1 MSSIVYNTGENKDIL
16 FSSQLI
22 LNKMKSRRTQK
33 STKPRLQDPKL
44 ADKGH
49 KSASKSHAK
58 PPCESYPAQNKPFTG
73 KLFYLDLPSNRRA
86 ETLENDIK
94 RLGGTVEKFFSKEI
108 KYLVSN
114 KREARYVQCQGRNT
128 LVPSPYSG
136 HSSPH
141 PRPRPGSHRDGLR
154 GSSQGQADM
163 VVMSRGKSL
172 VERVV
177 KEQVRIQVNEILSN
191 ALEWGVKI
199 LYIDDIIAY
208 MENKKRNVKYTAEK
222 PTATTAAV
230 KKSAKAEPSGK
241 PAFQKNKGGRIRKPF
256 VKVEDSSRH
265 YRPIYLAMPNMPEF
279 NLTSAPP
286 CSPFYVEDQEHP
298 GKRPKEH
305 GNRGERVSASEERGQ
320 DRTRRNRD
328 KKRGGYCECC
338 TLKYNNIKAHLQSE
352 QHKAFS
358 RSDEYLV
365 VDRLVST
372 LPFNVRHVKTT
383 QTPTRRPKYSI
394 SSLLCVPG
402 PSIQMEEEE
411 EKKKEGGVDTRELKG
426 ELMSLWSTTV
436 ETPLSNSVENPLE
449 QPQKRSSVAPVPHS
463 ISEGEKRCSN
473 VPDRPQPKHRSL
485 SCKRHCRQGSSRT
498 HTQRA
503 GLSPTPVSNT
513 ERDPSTHDSDTN
525 PRLSQQ
531 GQRTNTD
538 KDGRSSFNHTED
550 LQCGDPAGRVK
561 VPSSQHEVAGPSEH
575 HNRAFV
581 ECELGHNTLAGDT
594 LPGNTGGVPE
604 LEAGD
609 TQTHTPT
616 PARTLQRRV
625 RDYRR
630 KRRKVE
636 KQQTA
641 QEQGKLTD
649 VPSSSLLNLLQLFHS
664 SEDMEWEFRGFPSCF
679 TPVRTWS
686 GSSEAS
692 PAGPLQ

>member
-1 MSSIVYNTGENKDIL
+1 MSIAYNTGEYKDIL
-16 FSSQLI
+16 FSSQII

-58 PPCESYPAQNKPFTG
+58 PPCESYPAQKKPFTG

-94 RLGGTVEKFFSKEI
+94 RFGGMVEKFFSKEI

-114 KREARYVQCQGRNT
+114 KREARYVQCHGRDS
-128 LVPSPYSG
+128 LVPSPDSG
-136 HSSPH
+136 HSSPN
-141 PRPRPGSHRDGLR
+141 PLPRPGSHRDSLK

-163 VVMSRGKSL
+163 VVISRGKSF
-172 VERVV
+172 VKRVV
-177 KEQVRIQVNEILSN
+177 KEQVRIHVNEILSN

-199 LYIDDIIAY
+199 LYIDDVIAY
-208 MENKKRNVKYTAEK
+208 MEKKKRNDKYTAEK

-230 KKSAKAEPSGK
+230 KKNAKGE
-241 PAFQKNKGGRIRKPF
+241 PAFQKYKGGRIRKPF
-256 VKVEDSSRH
+256 VKVVDSSRH

-279 NLTSAPP
+279 NLMSAPP
-286 CSPFYVEDQEHP
+286 CSPFYVEDQEHT
-298 GKRPKEH
+298 GKRPKVH
-305 GNRGERVSASEERGQ
+305 GNLGARVSASEERGQ
-320 DRTRRNRD
+320 DRARRNRE

-338 TLKYNNIKAHLQSE
+338 TLKYNNIKAHLRSE

-365 VDRLVST
+365 VDRLITT
-372 LPFNVRHVKTT
+372 LPFNFSHVKTT
-383 QTPTRRPKYSI
+383 QTPTTRSKYSI
-394 SSLLCVPG
+394 TSLICVPG
-402 PSIQMEEEE
+402 PSKQM
-411 EKKKEGGVDTRELKG
+411 EGGVETKELKG
-426 ELMSLWSTTV
+426 GLMSLWSTTV
-436 ETPLSNSVENPLE
+436 EPPLSQSVENPLE
-449 QPQKRSSVAPVPHS
+449 QPRKRNLGAPVPHS
-463 ISEGEKRCSN
+463 TSEGEKRCSY

-485 SCKRHCRQGSSRT
+485 SCKQRCRQGSPRK
-498 HTQRA
+498 HPQRA
-503 GLSPTPVSNT
+503 GLSQTPVSNA
-513 ERDPSTHDSDTN
+513 EIDPSTLDSVAN
-525 PRLSQQ
+525 PRFSHQ
-531 GQRTNTD
+531 GQRTHTG
-538 KDGRSSFNHTED
+538 KDGRSSFSHTED

-561 VPSSQHEVAGPSEH
+561 VPSSQHKVAGPSEH
-575 HNRAFV
+575 HKLRAL
-581 ECELGHNTLAGDT
+581 EERELSHDTLAGDT

-609 TQTHTPT
+609 TETHTPP

-641 QEQGKLTD
+641 QEQEKTSN
-649 VPSSSLLNLLQLFHS
+649 VPSSSLLNLWQLFHS
-664 SEDMEWEFRGFPSCF
+664 SEDMECEFRGFPSCS
-679 TPVRTWS
+679 TPVRT
-686 GSSEAS
+686 
-692 PAGPLQ
+692 

>member
-1 MSSIVYNTGENKDIL
+1 MSISYNTGEHKDIL
-16 FSSQLI
+16 FSSQII

-58 PPCESYPAQNKPFTG
+58 SPCESYPAQKKPFTG

-94 RLGGTVEKFFSKEI
+94 RFGGTVEKFFSKEI

-114 KREARYVQCQGRNT
+114 KREARYVQCHGRDP
-128 LVPSPYSG
+128 LVPSPDSG

-141 PRPRPGSHRDGLR
+141 PRPRPGSHRDSLK
-154 GSSQGQADM
+154 GSSPGQADM
-163 VVMSRGKSL
+163 VVISRGKSF
-172 VERVV
+172 VKRVV

-199 LYIDDIIAY
+199 LYIDDVIAY
-208 MENKKRNVKYTAEK
+208 MEKKKRNVKYTAEK

-230 KKSAKAEPSGK
+230 KKSAKGEPTGK
-241 PAFQKNKGGRIRKPF
+241 PAFQKYKGGRIRKPF

-286 CSPFYVEDQEHP
+286 CSPFYVEDQEHS

-305 GNRGERVSASEERGQ
+305 GNRGARVSASEERGQ
-320 DRTRRNRD
+320 DRGRRNRE

-365 VDRLVST
+365 VDRLITT
-372 LPFNVRHVKTT
+372 LPFNFSHVKTT
-383 QTPTRRPKYSI
+383 QTPTTRSKYSI
-394 SSLLCVPG
+394 TSLLCVPG
-402 PSIQMEEEE
+402 PSIQMEEE
-411 EKKKEGGVDTRELKG
+411 GGVETKELKG
-426 ELMSLWSTTV
+426 GLMSLWSTTV
-436 ETPLSNSVENPLE
+436 EPPLSQSVENPLE
-449 QPQKRSSVAPVPHS
+449 QPRKRSRGAPVPHS
-463 ISEGEKRCSN
+463 TSEGEKRCSY

-485 SCKRHCRQGSSRT
+485 SCKQRCRQGSPRK
-498 HTQRA
+498 HPQRA
-503 GLSPTPVSNT
+503 GLSQTPVSNA
-513 ERDPSTHDSDTN
+513 EIDPSTHDSVAN
-525 PRLSQQ
+525 PRLSHQ
-531 GQRTNTD
+531 GQRTHTD
-538 KDGRSSFNHTED
+538 KDGRSSFGHTED
-550 LQCGDPAGRVK
+550 LQCGDPAVCVK

-575 HNRAFV
+575 HKLRAL
-581 ECELGHNTLAGDT
+581 EESELSHDTLAGDT
-594 LPGNTGGVPE
+594 LPGNTGGVLE
-604 LEAGD
+604 LKAGD
-609 TQTHTPT
+609 METHTP

-641 QEQGKLTD
+641 QEQEKPSN
-649 VPSSSLLNLLQLFHS
+649 VPSSSLLNLWQLFHS
-664 SEDMEWEFRGFPSCF
+664 SEDMECEFRGFPSCS
-679 TPVRTWS
+679 TPVRT
-686 GSSEAS
+686 
-692 PAGPLQ
+692 

>member
-1 MSSIVYNTGENKDIL
+1 
-16 FSSQLI
+16 
-22 LNKMKSRRTQK
+22 MKSRRTQK

-58 PPCESYPAQNKPFTG
+58 PPCESYPAQKKPFTG

-94 RLGGTVEKFFSKEI
+94 RFGGTVEKFFSKEI

-114 KREARYVQCQGRNT
+114 KREARYVQCHGRDP
-128 LVPSPYSG
+128 LVPSPDSG

-141 PRPRPGSHRDGLR
+141 PRPHPGSHRDSLK

-163 VVMSRGKSL
+163 VVISRGKSF
-172 VERVV
+172 VKRVV
-177 KEQVRIQVNEILSN
+177 KEQVRIHVNEILTN

-199 LYIDDIIAY
+199 LYIDDVIAY
-208 MENKKRNVKYTAEK
+208 MEKKKMNVKYTAEK

-230 KKSAKAEPSGK
+230 KKNAKGEPIGK
-241 PAFQKNKGGRIRKPF
+241 PAFQKYKGGRIRKPF
-256 VKVEDSSRH
+256 VKVVDSSRH

-279 NLTSAPP
+279 NLMSAPP
-286 CSPFYVEDQEHP
+286 CSPFYVEDQEHS

-305 GNRGERVSASEERGQ
+305 RNLGARVSASEERGQ
-320 DRTRRNRD
+320 DRARRNRE

-338 TLKYNNIKAHLQSE
+338 TLKYNNIKAHLRSE
-352 QHKAFS
+352 QHTAFS

-365 VDRLVST
+365 VDRLITT
-372 LPFNVRHVKTT
+372 LPFNFSHVKTT
-383 QTPTRRPKYSI
+383 QTPTTRSKHSI
-394 SSLLCVPG
+394 TSLLCVPG
-402 PSIQMEEEE
+402 PSIQMEEE
-411 EKKKEGGVDTRELKG
+411 KEGGVETKELKG
-426 ELMSLWSTTV
+426 GLMSLWSTTV
-436 ETPLSNSVENPLE
+436 EPPLSQSVENPLE
-449 QPQKRSSVAPVPHS
+449 QPRKRSRGAPVPHS
-463 ISEGEKRCSN
+463 TSEGEKRCSY

-485 SCKRHCRQGSSRT
+485 SCKQRCQQGSPRK
-498 HTQRA
+498 HPQRA
-503 GLSPTPVSNT
+503 GLSQTPVSNA
-513 ERDPSTHDSDTN
+513 EIDPSTLDSVAN
-525 PRLSQQ
+525 PRLSHQ
-531 GQRTNTD
+531 GQRTHTD
-538 KDGRSSFNHTED
+538 KDGRSSFSQTED

-561 VPSSQHEVAGPSEH
+561 VPSSQHKVAGPSEH
-575 HNRAFV
+575 HKLRAL
-581 ECELGHNTLAGDT
+581 EESELSHDTLAGDT

-609 TQTHTPT
+609 TETHTPP

-641 QEQGKLTD
+641 QEQEKTSN
-649 VPSSSLLNLLQLFHS
+649 VPSSSLLNLWQLFHS
-664 SEDMEWEFRGFPSCF
+664 SEDMECEFRGFPSCS

-686 GSSEAS
+686 VSSEAF
-692 PAGPLQ
+692 PAVPLQ